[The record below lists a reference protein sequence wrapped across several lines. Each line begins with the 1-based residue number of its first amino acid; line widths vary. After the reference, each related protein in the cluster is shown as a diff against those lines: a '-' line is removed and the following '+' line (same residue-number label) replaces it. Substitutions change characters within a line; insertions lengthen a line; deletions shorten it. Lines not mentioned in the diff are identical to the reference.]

1 MWFLVIAIPTGALS
15 MTLIASANAAVQI
28 STEPKFR
35 GRVMALY
42 SMIFLGTTPIG
53 APIVGWIGEE
63 WGARWAMGIGSIVSI
78 VTAVFAAL
86 WGFLVWKI
94 RLEWDGRHTPHLVI
108 PGAPNAKLAVA
119 SEGDAVLAAAG
130 ADTGPVTL
138 PKTEADVDLA
148 QQVQEETEEEELK
161 D

>member
-94 RLEWDGRHTPHLVI
+94 RLEWDGRHTS
-108 PGAPNAKLAVA
+108 PGD
-119 SEGDAVLAAAG
+119 SR
-130 ADTGPVTL
+130 GP
-138 PKTEADVDLA
+138 EC
-148 QQVQEETEEEELK
+148 ETCGRLRR
-161 D
+161 